1 MENLSNKELL
11 NFAVENGII
20 DINTIQKQIEMN
32 ERKKYLEMHIYK
44 KWEDEN
50 GYWHTYIPDETKGRV
65 RKKKKTEKE
74 IDDLIIK
81 HYKQKIENPT
91 IDEVF
96 AEWNDR
102 RLELKKIAP
111 STHIRNIQCYK
122 RHYKEFGKR
131 RIKSIDSEE
140 LIDFLEEQIPEHNL
154 SPKAFSNI
162 KGITKG
168 FFKMAKKRKLIDWS
182 IEEAYYDL
190 DVSDCDFKKT
200 IKEDYEE
207 VFDELEMQKVM
218 EYLIKNQD
226 VKNLAII
233 LMFVTGM
240 RVGELASL
248 KNECI
253 EDCYVKIRR
262 TETKFVKN
270 DVWVYEVKEYPKS
283 EAGVRNIVVPKD
295 YVWVLKKIRT
305 LNPFGEYCFVNQK
318 GVRLTTNCFRRRLEK
333 ICKKLNVYKKSP
345 HKVRKTY
352 GTILLDNKVD
362 MQMAVNQMGHT
373 DVYMTETHYHRNR
386 KSIENKQSVLSS
398 IPDFVIK

>member
-11 NFAVENGII
+11 NFAIENGII

-32 ERKKYLEMHIYK
+32 ERKKYLDMHIYK

-50 GYWHTYIPDETKGRV
+50 GYWHTYLPDEQKGRV
-65 RKKKKTEKE
+65 RKKKKTEND
-74 IDDLIIK
+74 IDELIIK

-96 AEWNDR
+96 TEWNDR

-154 SPKAFSNI
+154 SYKAFSNI
-162 KGITKG
+162 KGITKA
-168 FFKMAKKRKLIDWS
+168 FFKRAKKRKLIDWS

-190 DVSDCDFKKT
+190 DVSDADFKKV
-200 IKEDYEE
+200 IKEDYQE

-218 EYLIKNQD
+218 EYLMQNQD
-226 VKNLAII
+226 VKNVGII

-362 MQMAVNQMGHT
+362 AQMAVNQMGHT
-373 DVYMTETHYHRNR
+373 DVYTTENHYHRNR
-386 KSIENKQSVLSS
+386 KSIETKQNVLSS